1 MQDDYGN
8 AIGSA
13 KTINERLQMLGASM
27 DEVRGS
33 LRSGDERMTRIEG
46 NADTLRAELASNTQ
60 ATKEVADN
68 TRELVELFQSFK
80 GAIKVLNWL
89 GKLAKPMAYIVGL
102 FTAIAGFYTALNSG
116 VGTK

>member
-1 MQDDYGN
+1 MQDDFGN
-8 AIGSA
+8 AIVPHVVRSISA
-13 KTINERLQMLGASM
+13 RL
-27 DEVRGS
+27 DD
-33 LRSGDERMTRIEG
+33 GDARMQRIEG
-46 NADTLRAELASNTQ
+46 DVSALRADLQDNTA
-60 ATKEVADN
+60 ATKAVADN

-102 FTAIAGFYTALNSG
+102 FTAIAGFYTALKSG